1 MPNQV
6 SEEIVSERYTR
17 LHNHQQQISLSVNQ
31 ESIGSIHKVLVGDYE
46 GRRDE
51 VQSRLTGRSEDFRLV
66 HFDNTSPAR
75 PGDEVTVKITEA
87 SAHYLIG
94 DPISVHQTRGAQA
107 HEARLETKG
116 HKATML
122 GIPSVKK

>member
-1 MPNQV
+1 
-6 SEEIVSERYTR
+6 
-17 LHNHQQQISLSVNQ
+17 
-31 ESIGSIHKVLVGDYE
+31 
-46 GRRDE
+46 

-94 DPISVHQTRGAQA
+94 TPLSVRQTRGAQA
-107 HEARLETKG
+107 HEARIETKG
-116 HKATML
+116 PKATML